1 MQMYNPREDRY
12 HGIVVPQMHPREE
25 VEKVLGGMIE
35 SLANV
40 FDDSE
45 DAMEEIVDEGNA
57 LFSKI
62 PEEQNEAV
70 EKLNQLMQK
79 HLSSRCKRHKWY

>member
-1 MQMYNPREDRY
+1 
-12 HGIVVPQMHPREE
+12 
-25 VEKVLGGMIE
+25 MIE

-57 LFSKI
+57 FFTRSQKSKT
-62 PEEQNEAV
+62 
-70 EKLNQLMQK
+70 KQLK
-79 HLSSRCKRHKWY
+79 N

>member
-1 MQMYNPREDRY
+1 
-12 HGIVVPQMHPREE
+12 MHPREE

-57 LFSKI
+57 LFSQD

-79 HLSSRCKRHKWY
+79 HSSQV